1 MGWPTP
7 NTYCLVSNILYKFQW
22 WPLGVDGKLLL
33 AILTWLP
40 TIYHWS
46 SNWMCSMLQDQLRS
60 WNLVGND
67 CPSFSAITHA
77 VYPCCKNKLDLR
89 GM

>member
-1 MGWPTP
+1 MAFNP
-7 NTYCLVSNILYKFQW
+7 YCLG
-22 WPLGVDGKLLL
+22 WPLGVDGKLLM

-60 WNLVGND
+60 CRNLVGND
-67 CPSFSAITHA
+67 CPSFSAITHT
-77 VYPCCKNKLDLR
+77 VYPCCKNKLGL
-89 GM
+89 